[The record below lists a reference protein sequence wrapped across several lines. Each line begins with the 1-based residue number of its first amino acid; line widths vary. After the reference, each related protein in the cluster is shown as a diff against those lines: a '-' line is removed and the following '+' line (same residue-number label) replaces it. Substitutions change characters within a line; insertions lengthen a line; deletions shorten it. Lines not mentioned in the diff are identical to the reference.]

1 MYQALEEDAHP
12 RVQVSSFLETPGVFD
27 IKWSGAS
34 SGRSGGGGRGG
45 SAVTCGLGEERA
57 DAIAVVRATEI

>member
-12 RVQVSSFLETPGVFD
+12 RVHVSSFLETPGVFD

-34 SGRSGGGGRGG
+34 GGGRGDRG
-45 SAVTCGLGEERA
+45 VTCGLGERA
-57 DAIAVVRATEI
+57 DEIAVVRATEI